1 MKKAIFIFMMTLAGI
16 GTVSATELKLE
27 CNNESLGIT
36 KCSLKANLEGSKKIQ
51 LDYNFDSGIKLGQ
64 YTESNESQGWKIVSP
79 TTLGTTG
86 KLTFENAI
94 QVTGETELGTIELEI
109 KESGSKN
116 INFSINNLDG
126 VSSSV
131 NVSKQLNITETTKK
145 LLYLEINGKTQDIEN
160 IEKITTTENEI
171 KIRAIAKEGNT
182 ITGLG
187 TEENGYYKVSLNK
200 GENNIKLVVGTE
212 QYEIRV
218 TRELTEE
225 EKKQE
230 EIKRQEEIRKEEEA
244 KKVENPKTGDKGKI
258 YVTGLVGVIA
268 TIIVTKKKISKV
280 GI

>member
-86 KLTFENAI
+86 KLTFENAS

-258 YVTGLVGVIA
+258 YVN
-268 TIIVTKKKISKV
+268 TI
-280 GI
+280 